1 MAEATSS
8 GPGES
13 IYTVLVFVTLLTLLA
28 GVGYVWYRGSQVFG
42 NAMWFL
48 PKG

>member
-13 IYTVLVFVTLLTLLA
+13 IYTVLVFVSLLALLA
-28 GVGYVWYRGSQVFG
+28 GVGYVFYRGSVVFG
-42 NAMWFL
+42 GYTWFL
-48 PKG
+48 PGS